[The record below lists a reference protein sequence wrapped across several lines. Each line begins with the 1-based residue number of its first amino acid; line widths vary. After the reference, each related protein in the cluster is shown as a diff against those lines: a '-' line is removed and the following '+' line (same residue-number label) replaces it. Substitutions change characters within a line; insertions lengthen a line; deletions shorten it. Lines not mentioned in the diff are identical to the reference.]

1 MQWNSVLKTINRDII
16 QNCDKFYIPA
26 EPHSDKMN
34 GVWNIMTSS
43 HLLQFC
49 RGEGG
54 CELCTE
60 SFDLNGISKYMQ
72 LPASNGMRRVQ
83 IEKELQR
90 C

>member
-1 MQWNSVLKTINRDII
+1 MHNYEAVYFSVEVYPN
-16 QNCDKFYIPA
+16 Q
-26 EPHSDKMN
+26 MN